1 MSFSNAS
8 QQRDRI
14 STQQYQCD
22 QCVLFFDNYQK
33 LQNHKRIHRGDSA
46 TMTEIDQSILDDVD
60 MYHDENDTSN
70 EDESVS
76 NSEYTMES
84 MELDNTISY
93 KCACN
98 FEDSEGEAHIYDSS
112 QVSTNTFTKAEL
124 MSIHLSQLMLQ
135 HRIARAAYRDIV
147 QFINTVIRDHDD
159 IMMERGAKISHGE
172 TVDALL
178 KSKSSVKGHEYDVCS
193 SGCRLYGINDD
204 QESCVDCGKPRYK
217 TDPNQSQTP
226 AASMKLMSVGDM
238 LSQMLADPATR
249 ELLCYRANR
258 ESVAGQLTNIFDGDN
273 YKQLVQQGLFSNPDD
288 IAIGLYTNGFVNQ
301 KKGKNSYTIIHCIIF
316 NLDPSIRWH
325 DMYFDDISAQLRPLE
340 DFKVGNPSKNIYQPS
355 IYTQLS
361 TFSGS
366 SFFALDELHLIAR
379 GIGKL
384 VYDLI
389 TITLTKETKFFYT
402 HPDNTLNTTE
412 YPFHIPRADLVT
424 IGNCITSSRKYILT
438 SFQGS
443 FDNVFANIDG
453 TRAVDWLDFL
463 LYLVPT
469 LVVPYL
475 PNRAVK
481 TALLSLVKGCVL
493 ALQWTLTSELLD
505 EMESVF
511 QPVQHYLVH
520 IPYIIKQQGPLRCY
534 STCSMER
541 VIGIF
546 SKLIKSKSKGGRN
559 ASFLVERFAIHNYTS
574 TAISI
579 CDEINL
585 IRPKPYGRESYMNL
599 PNDPSGAQLWEPFH
613 QFVNLNDD
621 LVEGVGGPSVKEA
634 LLKYYWR
641 TTGLTGHEFGD
652 SVVIVAARL
661 WMDLTV
667 YSSCMYRRKKNETS
681 HGNHYVMFTCPYRN
695 NRNVIVH
702 SWLVGTVQFYFQHV
716 DFYGFPHFL
725 AFVEVMKE
733 HDAAGHDSSVPIVK
747 QRSQSTRTLG
757 HQTQPTYAVISVNDI
772 CHQVGLVQYPP
783 NGNQFYVIAPYYIF
797 NNNMRITKGNLS
809 IL

>member
-1 MSFSNAS
+1 
-8 QQRDRI
+8 
-14 STQQYQCD
+14 
-22 QCVLFFDNYQK
+22 
-33 LQNHKRIHRGDSA
+33 
-46 TMTEIDQSILDDVD
+46 
-60 MYHDENDTSN
+60 
-70 EDESVS
+70 
-76 NSEYTMES
+76 
-84 MELDNTISY
+84 
-93 KCACN
+93 
-98 FEDSEGEAHIYDSS
+98 
-112 QVSTNTFTKAEL
+112 
-124 MSIHLSQLMLQ
+124 
-135 HRIARAAYRDIV
+135 
-147 QFINTVIRDHDD
+147 
-159 IMMERGAKISHGE
+159 
-172 TVDALL
+172 
-178 KSKSSVKGHEYDVCS
+178 
-193 SGCRLYGINDD
+193 
-204 QESCVDCGKPRYK
+204 
-217 TDPNQSQTP
+217 
-226 AASMKLMSVGDM
+226 
-238 LSQMLADPATR
+238 
-249 ELLCYRANR
+249 
-258 ESVAGQLTNIFDGDN
+258 
-273 YKQLVQQGLFSNPDD
+273 
-288 IAIGLYTNGFVNQ
+288 
-301 KKGKNSYTIIHCIIF
+301 
-316 NLDPSIRWH
+316 
-325 DMYFDDISAQLRPLE
+325 MYFDDISAWLRPLE

-355 IYTQLS
+355 VYTQLS

-389 TITLTKETKFFYT
+389 TVTLTKETKFYYT

-412 YPFHIPRADLVT
+412 YPFHIQRADLVT
-424 IGNCITSSRKYILT
+424 IGNCITSSRKYIPT

-443 FDNVFANIDG
+443 FDNVFAKIDG
-453 TRAVDWLDFL
+453 TCAVDWLDFL

-481 TALLSLVKGCVL
+481 TALLSLMKGCVL
-493 ALQWTLTSELLD
+493 ALQWTLTSELFD
-505 EMESVF
+505 EMESYFKHWHSFLYQQVQNNTLSHSVF

-520 IPYIIKQQGPLRCY
+520 IPYIIKQQGPLQCY
-534 STCSMER
+534 STRSMER
-541 VIGIF
+541 VIGVF

-559 ASFLVERFAIHNYTS
+559 ASFLVELFVIHNYTS

-585 IRPKPYGRESYMNL
+585 IRPKPYGRESYMDL

-621 LVEGVGGPSVKEA
+621 SVEGVGGPSVKEA
-634 LLKYYWR
+634 LLKYYRR

-652 SVVIVAARL
+652 SVIVVAARL
-661 WMDLTV
+661 WMDSTV

-681 HGNHYVMFTCPYRN
+681 CGNHYVMFTCPYRN

-725 AFVEVMKE
+725 AFMEVMKE